1 MVLLNIELPEG
12 SQVVGDLH
20 LDVDGG
26 KDAPDLVQFARFLK
40 GSDAPVLVIL
50 GDLFEYWLG
59 PSHTSTPGGRT
70 VCQQLAAFPGRVVL
84 IPGNRDVLAGSEL
97 EAFGIQLAPD
107 GVLGSLPGGTKM
119 LLLHGDELCIRDVN
133 YQRLR
138 RFLRSPL
145 VRGTLRHLPAFAT
158 RAIARLLRKHSEK
171 ATPKKAPLE
180 VTQDAD
186 EARRR
191 LTAAGAGV
199 LVAGHAHRFRDE
211 ALGDASR
218 LLILDAF
225 GGERDVLRVGE
236 QAGLSFAS
244 SAEAAL

>member
-1 MVLLNIELPEG
+1 MAPLCIELPQG
-12 SQVVGDLH
+12 SQVIGDLH
-20 LDVDGG
+20 LDVDGESR
-26 KDAPDLVQFARFLK
+26 AVDLAQFANFLEAC
-40 GSDAPVLVIL
+40 SAPVLVIL

-59 PSHTSTPGGRT
+59 PSHVSTPGGRAL
-70 VCQQLAAFPGRVVL
+70 CERLRAFPGRVIL

-97 EAFGIQLAPD
+97 EAFGVELAPS
-107 GVLGSLPGGTKM
+107 GVLATLPGGAKM

-138 RFLRSPL
+138 RFLRN
-145 VRGTLRHLPAFAT
+145 RGVNATLRYLPAFAS
-158 RAIARLLRKHSEK
+158 RWIARRLRSHSEK
-171 ATPKKAPLE
+171 ATPRKAQLA

-191 LTAAGAGV
+191 LAATGAGV

-211 ALGDASR
+211 GLGDGAR

-225 GGERDVLRVGE
+225 GGERDLMRVGE
-236 QAGLSFAS
+236 QAVLECVS
-244 SAEAAL
+244 SSGVSS

>member
-1 MVLLNIELPEG
+1 MALFQIELPLG

-20 LDVDGG
+20 LDVDAGPSEL
-26 KDAPDLVQFARFLK
+26 AAFEAFLAR
-40 GSDAPVLVIL
+40 SEAPVLVIL

-59 PSHTSTPGGRT
+59 PSHTRTPGGRAL
-70 VCQQLAAFPGRVVL
+70 CERLAAFGGRVVL

-97 EAFGIQLAPD
+97 GAYGIELALD
-107 GVLGSLPGGTKM
+107 GVLATLPSTKKM
-119 LLLHGDELCIRDVN
+119 LLLHGDELCIRDVS

-138 RFLRSPL
+138 RFLRNPV
-145 VRGTLRHLPAFAT
+145 VRGTLRHLPAFAI
-158 RAIARLLRKHSEK
+158 RAIARRLRRVPAK

-180 VTQDAD
+180 VTQDAG

-191 LTAAGAGV
+191 LIEAEASV

-211 ALGDASR
+211 DLGDGQR

-225 GGERDVLRVGE
+225 GDARDLLSVEEQGELAVT
-236 QAGLSFAS
+236 AS
-244 SAEAAL
+244 GPGQT